1 MVMRRR
7 TAACLV
13 PALLGTTG
21 SAARAPRIV
30 SINPCIDAV
39 LMQVADPG
47 QIAAISAYSKDP
59 RATSI
64 PIAVARRFRA
74 TSGTAEE
81 IVALSP
87 DIVFGTFPVPPA
99 TVNALDRMHVR
110 LIQVPIPQ
118 SIAES
123 EGQMRAI
130 ARISGHPARGEALAK
145 RIAAAAA
152 PLRLPPVSALI
163 WENSGLVP
171 GAGTLPDEMMRR
183 AGFRNISASY
193 GLKRWDV
200 LPLEY
205 LIARPPRVLFSIGAA
220 EHGED
225 RMTSHPAVRA
235 LGARIVRAR
244 FPERLISCAGPTI
257 IDAMTRLKAVR
268 RGMNR

>member
-1 MVMRRR
+1 MVSARIVS
-7 TAACLV
+7 CLAF
-13 PALLGTTG
+13 ALLGATDG
-21 SAARAPRIV
+21 SARPPRIV

-47 QIAAISAYSKDP
+47 QIAAISHYSMDP

-64 PIAVARRFRA
+64 PIPVAHRFRA

-87 DIVFGTFPVPPA
+87 DIVLGTFPVPPA
-99 TVNALDRMHVR
+99 TVRALNRMHIR

-123 EGQMRAI
+123 EGQMRKI
-130 ARISGHPARGEALAK
+130 ATIAGHSGRGNALAA
-145 RIAAAAA
+145 RIAAAAV
-152 PLRLPPVSALI
+152 PLRLPPVTALI
-163 WENSGLVP
+163 WQNSGLVP

-193 GLKRWDV
+193 GLKQWDV

-205 LIARPPRVLFSIGAA
+205 LVARPPRVLFSVGAV
-220 EHGED
+220 EHGGD

-235 LGARIVRAR
+235 LGARMIRAP

-268 RGMNR
+268 RGIAR